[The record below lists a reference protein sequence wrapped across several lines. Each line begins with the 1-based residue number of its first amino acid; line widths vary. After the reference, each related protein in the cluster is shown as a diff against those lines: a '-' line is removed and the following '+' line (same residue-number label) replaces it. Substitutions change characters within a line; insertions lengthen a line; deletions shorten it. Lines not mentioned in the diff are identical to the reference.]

1 MYEEADDKSYRVF
14 RVRHAQAVKKER
26 MGRMGYPSQSGDYFC
41 YFLDE
46 EVSLGDLDVHKIR
59 MMYKHLR
66 DPMHQYAPL
75 YITGTQVAATMEG

>member
-1 MYEEADDKSYRVF
+1 MP
-14 RVRHAQAVKKER
+14 VKKER
-26 MGRMGYPSQSGDYFC
+26 MERMEYPHPSGDYFC

-66 DPMHQYAPL
+66 DPMHEFAPL
-75 YITGTQVAATMEG
+75 YLTGTQVVATMDE